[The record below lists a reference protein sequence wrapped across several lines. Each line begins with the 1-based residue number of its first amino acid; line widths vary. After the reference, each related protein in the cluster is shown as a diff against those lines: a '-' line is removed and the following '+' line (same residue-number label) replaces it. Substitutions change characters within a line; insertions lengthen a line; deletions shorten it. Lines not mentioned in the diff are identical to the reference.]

1 MWLNQ
6 QTFDAI
12 RILATLAEAHPALQ
26 RASDVAGA
34 TGITLMNVQKT
45 VHALGDTGLIE
56 AVRGR
61 NGGVRLGRKPEAITL
76 AAIVRVFEPKDCPA
90 GFLPWSTADAR
101 VSDVLF
107 RAHRGFFQP
116 LEELTLAA
124 ILADVR
130 QPDARQTS
138 RRPGALSATAG
149 PVSRPAASPGA

>member
-12 RILATLAEAHPALQ
+12 QILATLAKAHPDLL
-26 RASDVAGA
+26 RASDVAAA
-34 TGITLMNVQKT
+34 TGITPMNVQKT

-61 NGGVRLGRKPEAITL
+61 NGGVRLGRAPETITL
-76 AAIVRVFEPKDCPA
+76 AAIVRVFEPKDCPV
-90 GFLPWSTADAR
+90 GFLPSSSADQR
-101 VSDVLF
+101 ISDVLF

-124 ILADVR
+124 LLTGVR
-130 QPDARQTS
+130 M
-138 RRPGALSATAG
+138 PGAEAADASAAAG
-149 PVSRPAASPGA
+149 TEPRLAASA

>member
-12 RILATLAEAHPALQ
+12 QILVALAEVHPELT
-26 RASDVAGA
+26 RASDVAAA

-45 VHALGDTGLIE
+45 VHALGDTGLIN

-61 NGGVRLGRKPEAITL
+61 NGGVKLGRAPETITL
-76 AAIVRVFEPKDCPA
+76 AAIVRVFEPKDCPV
-90 GFLPWSTADAR
+90 GFLPWSMADAR
-101 VSDVLF
+101 ISDVIF

-130 QPDARQTS
+130 RPTRRGARASAAAGT
-138 RRPGALSATAG
+138 AL
-149 PVSRPAASPGA
+149 RPAASHRA

>member
-12 RILATLAEAHPALQ
+12 RILVALAEDHPALL
-26 RASDVAGA
+26 RAADVAA
-34 TGITLMNVQKT
+34 RTGVTLMNVQKT
-45 VHALGDTGLIE
+45 VHALGDTGLVT

-61 NGGVRLGRKPEAITL
+61 NGGVKLGRAPDTITL

-90 GFLPWSTADAR
+90 GFLPWSMADAC
-101 VSDVLF
+101 VSDVIF

-124 ILADVR
+124 ILS
-130 QPDARQTS
+130 DARWTTQ
-138 RRPGALSATAG
+138 RAADAPM
-149 PVSRPAASPGA
+149 AASAHDPRVSP